1 MPTKTYTYLL
11 RKRFK
16 IFKTIKTR
24 KYLWKTRLFFGIS
37 RRFFIKIKSQK
48 TASGGKDY
56 ENTNMKRI
64 LFIRHSESIAN
75 AGQKTSDPALI
86 EITDLGKKQ
95 AIDIANAIEYPPE
108 LIITSPYLRTKQTAF
123 PTINKYPN
131 AKHEEWLVH
140 EFTYLSP
147 LKCKD
152 TTAEDRKNFVHEYW
166 LKNDPF
172 LIDGEGAES
181 FANLIDRS
189 RATIEKLIQIK
200 YDRIAVFSHG
210 QFIGAMIWILKTGGK
225 VSSEGMKDF
234 KDFINSFE
242 IPNASMIQIDI
253 NQQNKYVVCGL

>member
-1 MPTKTYTYLL
+1 M
-11 RKRFK
+11 
-16 IFKTIKTR
+16 
-24 KYLWKTRLFFGIS
+24 RL
-37 RRFFIKIKSQK
+37 QK
-48 TASGGKDY
+48 TK
-56 ENTNMKRI
+56 NV
-64 LFIRHSESIAN
+64 LFIRHSESVAN
-75 AGQKTSDPALI
+75 AGKKTSDPALI
-86 EITDLGKKQ
+86 EITNLGKKQ

-108 LIITSPYLRTKQTAF
+108 LIITSQYLRTKQTAF
-123 PTINKYPN
+123 PTIKKYPN

-189 RATIEKLIQIK
+189 RATIEKLIQVK

-210 QFIGAMIWILKTGGK
+210 QFIGAMIWVLKTGGK
-225 VSSEGMKDF
+225 VSSEGMKGY
-234 KDFINSFE
+234 KNFINSFE